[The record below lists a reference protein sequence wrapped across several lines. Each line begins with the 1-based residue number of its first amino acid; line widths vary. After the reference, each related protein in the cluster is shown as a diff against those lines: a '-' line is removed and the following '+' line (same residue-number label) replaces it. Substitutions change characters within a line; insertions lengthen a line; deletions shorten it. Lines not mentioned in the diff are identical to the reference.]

1 MRFMKKIVVVFL
13 AVTFFCFCGVTT
25 ASAQSDSN
33 LFFWE
38 SPNDGPRKISA
49 VGLVVMSYFGR
60 DEVIEHFLSSDKGK
74 FGIEVLRSVFKAI
87 DVIHEQTGEAVQL
100 SKNPLTAL
108 GYERS
113 ILAREFLASAETDEY
128 PDIFIMLRAANA
140 QLNGLELEPLDV
152 ADPSLRK
159 EFAGYISWLIVA
171 LDLMDNATKEGKIRW
186 PE

>member
-1 MRFMKKIVVVFL
+1 MKKIVVVFL
-13 AVTFFCFCGVTT
+13 AVTVFCLGGVTT

-33 LFFWE
+33 SFFWK
-38 SPNDGPRKISA
+38 SPNDGPREISA
-49 VGLVVMSYFGR
+49 AGLVVMSYFGR
-60 DEVIEHFLSSDKGK
+60 DEVVKYFLSSDKGK
-74 FGIEVLRSVFKAI
+74 FKTEVLRSFFEVI
-87 DVIHEQTGEAVQL
+87 DVYHEQTGEAVQF